1 MFFQLRQLSWKL
13 ILNDLV
19 INDSVGDTRFECHHM
34 CLHIFSHGQYGN
46 CLIIFQPFRILDTQ
60 SLRVSANLKPHLSGH
75 ANVKHH
81 IVTTKRATCVGIPTA
96 EINWCVVT
104 IFPPL
109 KVPVITFPQVQIP
122 TNVPA
127 YKTINKPQLKSFKIS
142 WLHSQP
148 KDKTAFFF
156 YCKRCREK
164 TKSRSSR
171 WHTGV
176 KFQGSLVICL
186 CTTA

>member
-1 MFFQLRQLSWKL
+1 
-13 ILNDLV
+13 
-19 INDSVGDTRFECHHM
+19 M

-104 IFPPL
+104 IFLPL

-127 YKTINKPQLKSFKIS
+127 YKTINKPQLISLKFLSPKNAPLNCTYKI
-142 WLHSQP
+142 L
-148 KDKTAFFF
+148 KYTARLSH
-156 YCKRCREK
+156 YCSYMFRPTWTIIREPMPNLAK
-164 TKSRSSR
+164 
-171 WHTGV
+171 
-176 KFQGSLVICL
+176 VIIL
-186 CTTA
+186 WK

>member
-1 MFFQLRQLSWKL
+1 MFFKLRQLSWKL
-13 ILNDLV
+13 ILNDLD
-19 INDSVGDTRFECHHM
+19 INDSVGDKRFERHHM

-46 CLIIFQPFRILDTQ
+46 CLIIFQPFRTLDTQ

-109 KVPVITFPQVQIP
+109 KVPVITFPQVWIP

-127 YKTINKPQLKSFKIS
+127 YKTINKPELKSFNIS
-142 WLHSQP
+142 LLHSQP
-148 KDKTAFFF
+148 KDKTAFFC
-156 YCKRCREK
+156 YSKRCREK
-164 TKSRSSR
+164 TKSGWSR

-176 KFQGSLVICL
+176 KFQVTGYMFV
-186 CTTA
+186 

>member
-1 MFFQLRQLSWKL
+1 
-13 ILNDLV
+13 
-19 INDSVGDTRFECHHM
+19 M

-75 ANVKHH
+75 AIVKHH

-96 EINWCVVT
+96 EINWRVVT
-104 IFPPL
+104 IFLPL

-122 TNVPA
+122 TNVTA

-148 KDKTAFFF
+148 KDKTAFFC
-156 YCKRCREK
+156 YCKRCKSK
-164 TKSRSSR
+164 TKSGSSR
-171 WHTGV
+171 WQTGV
-176 KFQGSLVICL
+176 KSQGPLAMSVEDRNKRRDTFLGFHNSSNSVSNLTLSKIYNWK
-186 CTTA
+186 TVQK